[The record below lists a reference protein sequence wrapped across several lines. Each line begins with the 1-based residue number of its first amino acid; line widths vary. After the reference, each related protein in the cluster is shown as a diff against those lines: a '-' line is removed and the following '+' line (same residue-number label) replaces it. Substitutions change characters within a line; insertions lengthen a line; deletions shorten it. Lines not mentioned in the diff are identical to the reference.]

1 MHPKHSAVRVIMI
14 LRETIILNN
23 KSARQMLTEHKR
35 LRYCSRTK
43 SFFKVLMFCMTCAWL
58 SGPRSYMHKRIC
70 LDACF
75 KQLKLRCSRDISPIF
90 LIKPRHG
97 PGVESPTSRGHART
111 NTLAWHF
118 NQLNWACHTDRQ
130 TDRQALT
137 VEWKVSSLFAT
148 CHVQSHKVRICRDI
162 KTMQFYFILSRWQ
175 ALNKNAPR
183 EQVALHLRSHALSL
197 PVILEMK
204 RSWCQHPIPSHLM
217 TSAK

>member
-75 KQLKLRCSRDISPIF
+75 KQLKLRCSRDISPICF
-90 LIKPRHG
+90 IKTTTWTGSWIVNLPR
-97 PGVESPTSRGHART
+97 SCTNKHARCERVGTST
-111 NTLAWHF
+111 NWTELAT
-118 NQLNWACHTDRQ
+118 QTDRQ
-130 TDRQALT
+130 TGLDRR
-137 VEWKVSSLFAT
+137 VKSSFVFCNMPCPKSLSPNMQRYEDNDILFYS
-148 CHVQSHKVRICRDI
+148 V
-162 KTMQFYFILSRWQ
+162 
-175 ALNKNAPR
+175 
-183 EQVALHLRSHALSL
+183 
-197 PVILEMK
+197 
-204 RSWCQHPIPSHLM
+204 
-217 TSAK
+217 